1 MNIQDLSL
9 LLSDKVSKRKIFSKF
24 KEIGD
29 FYSKSFDE
37 RKNIITAKLSFT
49 LKNAYENIPFFYN
62 LAEDYKINNI
72 FLNFKIENLK
82 EIPFMDKDTLR
93 INRKFLLKPDFTNKI
108 QNCYTNGSTGGRV
121 AVAYDQESIDWS
133 SAVMLFCRNLY
144 GHKLINKE
152 VHLATDTRSRGNK
165 VERLGQFSKELV
177 NNRSN
182 IFIKDFKKESTFDY
196 LKELRGH
203 RTNLLHGMPS
213 QINGLVSE
221 SMDKFKIPFIET
233 SGEFLRKEQRVKIE
247 EFFSA
252 RVIDRYGLA
261 EAGIVAYQMPKQE
274 NLSVI
279 DFHTFVEVD
288 DNGEIVITNLNNHIM
303 PLIRYRTGDFCEKK
317 GSLGGFEQI
326 EMKSGREH
334 TLINF
339 EGNKLNTAT
348 IEDLIFQIEG
358 VKDLQFQI
366 TKNKKLEKI
375 LVENENPNKLDETKQ
390 IVNQYTKTNVGD
402 NILNA
407 KKSDFKFSGTQS
419 KQLRVVIIDV

>member
-121 AVAYDQESIDWS
+121 AVAYDQDSIDWS

-261 EAGIVAYQMPKQE
+261 ESGIVAYQMPKQE

-317 GSLGGFEQI
+317 GFLGGFEQI
-326 EMKSGREH
+326 KMKSGREH

-348 IEDLIFQIEG
+348 IEDLIFQIDG

-366 TKNKKLEKI
+366 TKNKKIVKI

-390 IVNQYTKTNVGD
+390 IVNQYTKTNIGD
-402 NILNA
+402 NIINA
-407 KKSDFKFSGTQS
+407 KKSDFKYSGTQS

>member
-1 MNIQDLSL
+1 VNIQDLSL

-37 RKNIITAKLSFT
+37 RKNIITDKLSFT

-62 LAEDYKINNI
+62 LAEDHKINNI

-93 INRKFLLKPDFTNKI
+93 INRKFLLRPDFTNKI

-261 EAGIVAYQMPKQE
+261 ESGIVAYQMPKQE

-326 EMKSGREH
+326 KMKSGREH

-366 TKNKKLEKI
+366 TKNKKIAKI

-390 IVNQYTKTNVGD
+390 IVNQYTKTNIGE
-402 NILNA
+402 NIIDA

>member
-93 INRKFLLKPDFTNKI
+93 INRKFLLRPDFTNKI

-261 EAGIVAYQMPKQE
+261 ESGIVAYQMPKQE

-317 GSLGGFEQI
+317 GFLGGFEQI
-326 EMKSGREH
+326 KMKSGREH

-348 IEDLIFQIEG
+348 IEDLIFQIDG

-366 TKNKKLEKI
+366 TKNKKIEKI

-390 IVNQYTKTNVGD
+390 IVNQYTKTNIGD
-402 NILNA
+402 NIINA

-419 KQLRVVIIDV
+419 KQLRVVIIDL

>member
-1 MNIQDLSL
+1 MNIQNLSL

-24 KEIGD
+24 KQIGD

-37 RKNIITAKLSFT
+37 RRNIIVNKLSFT

-62 LAEDYKINNI
+62 LAEDHKINNI

-93 INRKFLLKPDFTNKI
+93 INRKFLLRPDFTNKI
-108 QNCYTNGSTGGRV
+108 QHCYTNGSTGGRV

-261 EAGIVAYQMPKQE
+261 ESGIVAYQMPKQE

-366 TKNKKLEKI
+366 TKNKKLAKI

-390 IVNQYTKTNVGD
+390 IVNQYTKTNIGN
-402 NILNA
+402 NIINA

>member
-37 RKNIITAKLSFT
+37 RKNIITDKLSFT

-62 LAEDYKINNI
+62 LAEDHKINNI

-93 INRKFLLKPDFTNKI
+93 INRKFLLRPDFTNKI

-261 EAGIVAYQMPKQE
+261 ESGIVAYQMPKQE

-326 EMKSGREH
+326 KMKSGREH

-366 TKNKKLEKI
+366 TKNKKIAKI

-390 IVNQYTKTNVGD
+390 IVNQYTKTNIGE
-402 NILNA
+402 NIIDA

>member
-62 LAEDYKINNI
+62 LAEDHKINNI

-93 INRKFLLKPDFTNKI
+93 INRKFLLRPDFTNKI

-261 EAGIVAYQMPKQE
+261 ESGIVAYQMPKQE

-317 GSLGGFEQI
+317 GFLGGFEQI
-326 EMKSGREH
+326 KMKSGREH

-366 TKNKKLEKI
+366 TKNKKIAKI

-390 IVNQYTKTNVGD
+390 IVNQYTKTNIGD
-402 NILNA
+402 NIINA

>member
-261 EAGIVAYQMPKQE
+261 ESGIVAYQMPKQE

-317 GSLGGFEQI
+317 GFFGGFEQI
-326 EMKSGREH
+326 KMKSGREH

-366 TKNKKLEKI
+366 TKNKKIAKI

-390 IVNQYTKTNVGD
+390 IVNQYTKTNIGD
-402 NILNA
+402 NIINA

>member
-37 RKNIITAKLSFT
+37 RKNIITDKLSFT

-62 LAEDYKINNI
+62 LAEDHKINNI

-93 INRKFLLKPDFTNKI
+93 INRKFLLRPDFTNKI

-261 EAGIVAYQMPKQE
+261 ESGIVAYQMPKQE

-317 GSLGGFEQI
+317 GSSGGFEQI
-326 EMKSGREH
+326 IMKSGREH

-348 IEDLIFQIEG
+348 IEDLIFQIDG

-366 TKNKKLEKI
+366 TKNKKIAKI
-375 LVENENPNKLDETKQ
+375 LVENENSNKLDETKQ
-390 IVNQYTKTNVGD
+390 IVNKYTKTNIGD
-402 NILNA
+402 NIINA

>member
-62 LAEDYKINNI
+62 LAEDHKINNI

-93 INRKFLLKPDFTNKI
+93 INRKFLLRPDFTNKI

-261 EAGIVAYQMPKQE
+261 ESGIVAYQMPKQE

-317 GSLGGFEQI
+317 GFFGGFEQI
-326 EMKSGREH
+326 KMKSGREH

-366 TKNKKLEKI
+366 TKNKKLAKI

-390 IVNQYTKTNVGD
+390 IVNQYTKTNIGD
-402 NILNA
+402 NIINA
-407 KKSDFKFSGTQS
+407 KKSDFKYSGTQS

>member
-1 MNIQDLSL
+1 MNIQNLSL

-24 KEIGD
+24 KQIGD

-37 RKNIITAKLSFT
+37 RRNIISNKLSFT

-62 LAEDYKINNI
+62 LAEDHKINNI

-203 RTNLLHGMPS
+203 RANLLHGMPS

-261 EAGIVAYQMPKQE
+261 ESGIVAYQMPKQE

-348 IEDLIFQIEG
+348 IEDLIFQIDG

-366 TKNKKLEKI
+366 TKNKKIAKI
-375 LVENENPNKLDETKQ
+375 LVENENPNKLDEIKQ
-390 IVNQYTKTNVGD
+390 IVNQYTKTNIGD
-402 NILNA
+402 NIINA
-407 KKSDFKFSGTQS
+407 KKSDFKYSGTQS

>member
-62 LAEDYKINNI
+62 LAEDHKINNI

-93 INRKFLLKPDFTNKI
+93 INRKFLLRPDFTNKI

-203 RTNLLHGMPS
+203 RANLLHGMPS

-261 EAGIVAYQMPKQE
+261 ESGIVAYQMPKQE

-288 DNGEIVITNLNNHIM
+288 DSGEIVITNLNNHIM

-326 EMKSGREH
+326 KMKSGREH

-348 IEDLIFQIEG
+348 IEDLIFQIDG

-366 TKNKKLEKI
+366 TKNKKIAKI
-375 LVENENPNKLDETKQ
+375 LVDNENPNKLDETKQ
-390 IVNQYTKTNVGD
+390 IVNQYTKTNIGD
-402 NILNA
+402 NIINA

-419 KQLRVVIIDV
+419 KQLRVVIIDL

>member
-1 MNIQDLSL
+1 MQP
-9 LLSDKVSKRKIFSKF
+9 
-24 KEIGD
+24 
-29 FYSKSFDE
+29 
-37 RKNIITAKLSFT
+37 
-49 LKNAYENIPFFYN
+49 AYY
-62 LAEDYKINNI
+62 
-72 FLNFKIENLK
+72 ENLK

-93 INRKFLLKPDFTNKI
+93 INRKFLLRPDFTNKI

-203 RTNLLHGMPS
+203 RANLLHGMPS

-247 EFFSA
+247 EFFSK
-252 RVIDRYGLA
+252 V
-261 EAGIVAYQMPKQE
+261 
-274 NLSVI
+274 
-279 DFHTFVEVD
+279 
-288 DNGEIVITNLNNHIM
+288 
-303 PLIRYRTGDFCEKK
+303 
-317 GSLGGFEQI
+317 
-326 EMKSGREH
+326 
-334 TLINF
+334 
-339 EGNKLNTAT
+339 
-348 IEDLIFQIEG
+348 
-358 VKDLQFQI
+358 
-366 TKNKKLEKI
+366 
-375 LVENENPNKLDETKQ
+375 
-390 IVNQYTKTNVGD
+390 
-402 NILNA
+402 
-407 KKSDFKFSGTQS
+407 
-419 KQLRVVIIDV
+419 

>member
-72 FLNFKIENLK
+72 FLNFEIENLK

-261 EAGIVAYQMPKQE
+261 ESGIVAYQMPKQE

-366 TKNKKLEKI
+366 TKNKKIAKI

-390 IVNQYTKTNVGD
+390 IVNQYTKTNIGD

>member
-37 RKNIITAKLSFT
+37 RKNIITSKLSFT

-62 LAEDYKINNI
+62 LAEDHKINNI

-93 INRKFLLKPDFTNKI
+93 INRKFLLRPDFTNKI

-165 VERLGQFSKELV
+165 VERLGQFSKEVV

-203 RTNLLHGMPS
+203 RANLLHGMPS

-261 EAGIVAYQMPKQE
+261 ESGIVAYQMPKQE

-288 DNGEIVITNLNNHIM
+288 DSGEIVITNLNNHIM

-326 EMKSGREH
+326 KMKSGREH

-348 IEDLIFQIEG
+348 IEDLIFQIDG

-366 TKNKKLEKI
+366 TKNKKIAKI
-375 LVENENPNKLDETKQ
+375 LVENENPNKLDETKK

-402 NILNA
+402 NIINA
-407 KKSDFKFSGTQS
+407 KKSEFKFSGTQS

>member
-49 LKNAYENIPFFYN
+49 LKNAYENIPYFYN
-62 LAEDYKINNI
+62 LAEDNKINDL

-233 SGEFLRKEQRVKIE
+233 SGEFLRQEQRVKIE

-261 EAGIVAYQMPKQE
+261 ESGIVAYQMPKQE

-366 TKNKKLEKI
+366 TKNKKIAKI

-390 IVNQYTKTNVGD
+390 IVNQYTKTNIGD
-402 NILNA
+402 NIINA
-407 KKSDFKFSGTQS
+407 KKSDFKYSGTQS
-419 KQLRVVIIDV
+419 KQLRVLIIDV

>member
-62 LAEDYKINNI
+62 LAEDHKINNI

-261 EAGIVAYQMPKQE
+261 ESGIVAYQMPKQE

-317 GSLGGFEQI
+317 GFLGGFEQI
-326 EMKSGREH
+326 KMKSGREH

-366 TKNKKLEKI
+366 TKNKKLAKI

-390 IVNQYTKTNVGD
+390 IVNQYTKTNIGD
-402 NILNA
+402 NIINA
-407 KKSDFKFSGTQS
+407 KKSDFKYSGTQS
-419 KQLRVVIIDV
+419 KQLRVVIIDL

>member
-62 LAEDYKINNI
+62 LAEDHKINNI

-93 INRKFLLKPDFTNKI
+93 INRKFLLRPDFTNKI

-261 EAGIVAYQMPKQE
+261 ESGIVAYQMPKQE

-366 TKNKKLEKI
+366 TKNKKLAKI

-390 IVNQYTKTNVGD
+390 IVNQYTKTNIGD

>member
-37 RKNIITAKLSFT
+37 RKNIITDKLSFT

-62 LAEDYKINNI
+62 LAEDHKINNI

-93 INRKFLLKPDFTNKI
+93 INRKFLLRPDFTNKI

-233 SGEFLRKEQRVKIE
+233 SGEFLRREQRVKIE

-261 EAGIVAYQMPKQE
+261 ESGIVAYQMPKQE

-326 EMKSGREH
+326 KMKSGREH

-348 IEDLIFQIEG
+348 IEDLIFQIDG

-366 TKNKKLEKI
+366 TKNKKIAKI

-390 IVNQYTKTNVGD
+390 IVNQYTKTNIGE
-402 NILNA
+402 NIIDA

>member
-37 RKNIITAKLSFT
+37 RKNIITDKLSFT

-62 LAEDYKINNI
+62 LAEDHKINNI

-93 INRKFLLKPDFTNKI
+93 INRKFLLRPDFTNKI

-233 SGEFLRKEQRVKIE
+233 SGEFLRREQRVKIE

-261 EAGIVAYQMPKQE
+261 ESGIVAYQMPKQE

-326 EMKSGREH
+326 KMKSGREH

-366 TKNKKLEKI
+366 TKNKKIAKI

-390 IVNQYTKTNVGD
+390 IVNQYTKTNIGE
-402 NILNA
+402 NIIDA

>member
-93 INRKFLLKPDFTNKI
+93 INRKFLLRPDFTNKI

-152 VHLATDTRSRGNK
+152 VHLATDTTSRVNK

-261 EAGIVAYQMPKQE
+261 ESGIVAYQMPKQE

-288 DNGEIVITNLNNHIM
+288 DNGEIFITNLNNHIM

-317 GSLGGFEQI
+317 GFLGGFEQI
-326 EMKSGREH
+326 KMKSGREH

-366 TKNKKLEKI
+366 TKNKKIAKI

-390 IVNQYTKTNVGD
+390 IVNQYTKTNIGD

>member
-9 LLSDKVSKRKIFSKF
+9 FLSDKVSKRKIFSKF

-121 AVAYDQESIDWS
+121 AVAYDQDSIDWS

-152 VHLATDTRSRGNK
+152 VHLATDTRLKGNK
-165 VERLGQFSKELV
+165 AQRLGQFSKELV

-196 LKELRGH
+196 LTWFVFLLR
-203 RTNLLHGMPS
+203 
-213 QINGLVSE
+213 
-221 SMDKFKIPFIET
+221 
-233 SGEFLRKEQRVKIE
+233 
-247 EFFSA
+247 
-252 RVIDRYGLA
+252 
-261 EAGIVAYQMPKQE
+261 
-274 NLSVI
+274 
-279 DFHTFVEVD
+279 
-288 DNGEIVITNLNNHIM
+288 
-303 PLIRYRTGDFCEKK
+303 
-317 GSLGGFEQI
+317 
-326 EMKSGREH
+326 
-334 TLINF
+334 
-339 EGNKLNTAT
+339 
-348 IEDLIFQIEG
+348 
-358 VKDLQFQI
+358 
-366 TKNKKLEKI
+366 
-375 LVENENPNKLDETKQ
+375 
-390 IVNQYTKTNVGD
+390 
-402 NILNA
+402 
-407 KKSDFKFSGTQS
+407 
-419 KQLRVVIIDV
+419 

>member
-62 LAEDYKINNI
+62 LAEDHKINNI

-261 EAGIVAYQMPKQE
+261 ESGIVAYQMPKQE

-366 TKNKKLEKI
+366 TKNKKLAKI

-390 IVNQYTKTNVGD
+390 IVNQYTKTNIGD
-402 NILNA
+402 NIINA
-407 KKSDFKFSGTQS
+407 KKSDFKYSGTQS

>member
-1 MNIQDLSL
+1 VNIQDLSL

-62 LAEDYKINNI
+62 LAEDHKINNI

-93 INRKFLLKPDFTNKI
+93 INRKFLLRPDFTNKI

-196 LKELRGH
+196 LKELRGY
-203 RTNLLHGMPS
+203 RANLLHGMPS

-261 EAGIVAYQMPKQE
+261 ESGIVAYQMPKQE

-288 DNGEIVITNLNNHIM
+288 DSGEIVITNLNNHIM

-326 EMKSGREH
+326 KMKSGREH

-348 IEDLIFQIEG
+348 IEDLIFQING

-366 TKNKKLEKI
+366 TKNKKIAKI
-375 LVENENPNKLDETKQ
+375 LVDNENPNKLDETKQ
-390 IVNQYTKTNVGD
+390 IVNQYTKTNIGD
-402 NILNA
+402 NIINA

>member
-62 LAEDYKINNI
+62 LAEDHKINNI

-93 INRKFLLKPDFTNKI
+93 INRKFLLRPDFTNKI

-196 LKELRGH
+196 LKELRGY
-203 RTNLLHGMPS
+203 RANLLHGMPS

-261 EAGIVAYQMPKQE
+261 ESGIVAYQMPKQE

-288 DNGEIVITNLNNHIM
+288 DSGEIVITNLNNHIM

-326 EMKSGREH
+326 KMKSGREH

-348 IEDLIFQIEG
+348 IEDLIFQING

-366 TKNKKLEKI
+366 TKNKKIAKI
-375 LVENENPNKLDETKQ
+375 LVDNENPNKLDETKQ
-390 IVNQYTKTNVGD
+390 IVNQYTKTNIGD
-402 NILNA
+402 NIINA

-419 KQLRVVIIDV
+419 KQLRVVIIDL

>member
-62 LAEDYKINNI
+62 LAEDHKINNI

-93 INRKFLLKPDFTNKI
+93 INRKFLLRPDFTNKI

-203 RTNLLHGMPS
+203 RANLLHGMPS

-261 EAGIVAYQMPKQE
+261 ESGIVAYQMPKQE

-288 DNGEIVITNLNNHIM
+288 DSGEIVITNLNNHIM

-326 EMKSGREH
+326 KMKSGREH

-348 IEDLIFQIEG
+348 IEDLIFQING

-366 TKNKKLEKI
+366 TKNKKIAKI
-375 LVENENPNKLDETKQ
+375 LVDNENPNKLDETKQ
-390 IVNQYTKTNVGD
+390 IVNQYTKTNIGD
-402 NILNA
+402 NIINA

>member
-62 LAEDYKINNI
+62 LAEDHKINNI

-93 INRKFLLKPDFTNKI
+93 INRKFLLRPDFTNKI

-121 AVAYDQESIDWS
+121 AIAYDQESIDWS

-196 LKELRGH
+196 LKELRDH

-261 EAGIVAYQMPKQE
+261 ESGIVAYQMPKQE

-326 EMKSGREH
+326 KMKSGREH

-348 IEDLIFQIEG
+348 IEDLIFQIDG

-366 TKNKKLEKI
+366 KKNKKIAKI

-390 IVNQYTKTNVGD
+390 IVNQYTKTNIGD
-402 NILNA
+402 NIINA

-419 KQLRVVIIDV
+419 KQLRVVIIDL

>member
-62 LAEDYKINNI
+62 LAEDHKINNI
-72 FLNFKIENLK
+72 FLNFKIQNLK

-93 INRKFLLKPDFTNKI
+93 INRKFLLRPDFTNKI

-165 VERLGQFSKELV
+165 EERLGQFSKELV

-261 EAGIVAYQMPKQE
+261 ESGIVAYQMPKQE

-326 EMKSGREH
+326 KMKSGREH

-348 IEDLIFQIEG
+348 IEDLIFQIDG

-366 TKNKKLEKI
+366 TKNKKIAKI
-375 LVENENPNKLDETKQ
+375 LVENDNPNKLDETKQ
-390 IVNQYTKTNVGD
+390 IVNQYTKTNIGD
-402 NILNA
+402 NIINA

>member
-1 MNIQDLSL
+1 VNIQDLSL

-62 LAEDYKINNI
+62 LAEDHKINNI

-93 INRKFLLKPDFTNKI
+93 INRKFLLRPDFTNKI

-196 LKELRGH
+196 LKELRGL

-261 EAGIVAYQMPKQE
+261 ESGIVAYQMPKQE

-303 PLIRYRTGDFCEKK
+303 PLIRYRTGDFCEKE

-326 EMKSGREH
+326 KMKSGREH

-348 IEDLIFQIEG
+348 IEDLIFQIDG

-366 TKNKKLEKI
+366 TKNKKITKI

-390 IVNQYTKTNVGD
+390 IVNQYTKTNIGD
-402 NILNA
+402 NIINA

-419 KQLRVVIIDV
+419 KQLRVVIIDL

>member
-62 LAEDYKINNI
+62 LAEDHKINNI

-93 INRKFLLKPDFTNKI
+93 ISRKFLLRPDYAKKI
-108 QNCYTNGSTGGRV
+108 QYCYTNGSTGGRV
-121 AVAYDQESIDWS
+121 SIAYDQESIDWS

-221 SMDKFKIPFIET
+221 SMDKFKIPLIET
-233 SGEFLRKEQRVKIE
+233 SGEYLRTEQRVKIE

-252 RVIDRYGLA
+252 TVIDRYGLA
-261 EAGIVAYQMPKQE
+261 ESGIVAYQMPQQE

-366 TKNKKLEKI
+366 TKNKKLAKI

-390 IVNQYTKTNVGD
+390 IVNQYTKTNIGD
-402 NILNA
+402 NIINA
-407 KKSDFKFSGTQS
+407 KKSDFKYSGTQS